1 MVIAGCQTTE
11 DSSTD
16 QTDTADSTDSTE
28 NFTEDDDDMNR
39 RVL

>member
-16 QTDTADSTDSTE
+16 PTDTADSTE